1 MFNNVCMN
9 SVSRGV
15 GGRLDRNGTSE
26 SGNMYVSSPAGP
38 WSSPELRKTY
48 ACRLSRSP
56 QLLKLMIM
64 HAGTELQKRTGTFP
78 SKSVHH
84 IRTSLAGRPALPHGT
99 IMSQH
104 PPEEPITPIVLCNRF
119 ATWQQAPQN
128 TAFAPT
134 IKPLLSAWGQHCRG
148 NPISESIILQYQL
161 SGSGV
166 PSVGGMFFQNHF
178 CQNPYLG
185 LAPALQGTYNCRDP
199 FLP

>member
-1 MFNNVCMN
+1 MN

-15 GGRLDRNGTSE
+15 GGRPDRNGTSE
-26 SGNMYVSSPAGP
+26 SRIMCVSTTVGT
-38 WSSPELRKTY
+38 WSSPELGKTY

-56 QLLKLMIM
+56 QLLELRIM
-64 HAGTELQKRTGTFP
+64 HAGTELQERTGTFP

-84 IRTSLAGRPALPHGT
+84 IPTSLAGRPALPHGT

-104 PPEEPITPIVLCNRF
+104 PPEEPITSIVLCNRF

-128 TAFAPT
+128 IAFAPSF
-134 IKPLLSAWGQHCRG
+134 KPLLLSWGQHCRG
-148 NPISESIILQYQL
+148 NPISENIISQDHF

-166 PSVGGMFFQNHF
+166 PSVGGMLFQNHF
-178 CQNPYLG
+178 CRNPCLG
-185 LAPALQGTYNCRDP
+185 LAPALQKTYNCRNI